1 MSDHDMSLDELTSL
15 YSEACQAF
23 VLRDF
28 DTAASIVDDLLD
40 RIERDDLGLASSTE
54 EITTTTTTQLDELV
68 RRVWILQTTLLAS
81 SDEELARNAKQ
92 AERELAGLY
101 SRIER
106 FYSQGHHSST
116 ASASSASTS
125 SFTTTLLIHPSLLVA
140 ISLAG
145 LKLEIPS
152 FVRRTLQDYFRL
164 LLKHAAS
171 SEAAA
176 ASSSQA
182 DISTLDTSQA
192 DLSLSGIA
200 INGHGHPAANGL
212 NGTNGHLNNGTSTS
226 SGQAAT
232 SASTSRLKSLHRLA
246 RIYSVHLLGK
256 TLGEWSAARAWIREQ
271 ADDDAAVAAGLMN
284 DSYAQVGLLSNISV
298 CSGQR
303 LLNTIHP
310 FPLIKR

>member
-1 MSDHDMSLDELTSL
+1 MSRHDSSQDELTAL

-28 DTAASIVDDLLD
+28 DTAASSVDDLLD
-40 RIERDDLGLASSTE
+40 RIERDGLGLASSEESSSATTE
-54 EITTTTTTQLDELV
+54 LDELV
-68 RRVWILQTTLLAS
+68 RRVWILQVTLLAS

-92 AERELAGLY
+92 AERELAGLH

-106 FYSQGHHSST
+106 FYSRGYNSSRTT
-116 ASASSASTS
+116 AQSASTS
-125 SFTTTLLIHPSLLVA
+125 SSTTTVLIHPSLLVA

-164 LLKHAAS
+164 LLAHAAS
-171 SEAAA
+171 SEAAL
-176 ASSSQA
+176 SSSQA

-200 INGHGHPAANGL
+200 INGHGHPATDGL
-212 NGTNGHLNNGTSTS
+212 NGTTGHVSNGTGASSTKA
-226 SGQAAT
+226 GT
-232 SASTSRLKSLHRLA
+232 SASTNRLKSLHRLA

-256 TLGEWSAARAWIREQ
+256 TLGEWMAARAWIREQ

-284 DSYAQVGLLSNISV
+284 DSYAQVGSLS
-298 CSGQR
+298 
-303 LLNTIHP
+303 TIYV
-310 FPLIKR
+310 RST